1 MLWGSKNINLTFTEL
16 YKCTWISRH
25 WKWILN
31 SIAKLEGYFGHI
43 FCVCVLHTSAQCTTN
58 SNKLQTYGNILY
70 FSYLILQFVNVFS
83 PSFFTK
89 RMLFTLTLSK
99 IGAKEKKKHCTVRG
113 GTGFLHQII
122 WTILYEC
129 NTRGMG
135 RLVEWFVSSMTCLSF
150 V

>member
-89 RMLFTLTLSK
+89 RMLFTLSLSK
-99 IGAKEKKKHCTVRG
+99 IGAKEKKSIVQYGEELVFSIKLSEPFCMNV
-113 GTGFLHQII
+113 
-122 WTILYEC
+122 
-129 NTRGMG
+129 TR
-135 RLVEWFVSSMTCLSF
+135 VAWVDW
-150 V
+150 